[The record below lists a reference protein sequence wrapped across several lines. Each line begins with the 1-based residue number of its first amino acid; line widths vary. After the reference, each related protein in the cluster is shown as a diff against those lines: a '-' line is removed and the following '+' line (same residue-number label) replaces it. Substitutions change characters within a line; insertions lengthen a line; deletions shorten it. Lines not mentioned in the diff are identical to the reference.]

1 MYIYIYILYY
11 IHTYLHAGVHISSW
25 RVISSQNVTFPLLW
39 ALKSLIQSASEPI
52 RLVDGTIMW
61 HIPPS
66 CWAQEPW
73 FCLIIRVNIQRSPE
87 IQKLL
92 ANISK
97 QFCGHS
103 LFIPSNK
110 LEWIQPSL
118 WMEEIWDSPYWRLR
132 IAGTYQPWMVE
143 NFVVSRQQAKYRPWV
158 WDPLEIDCLQ
168 RFAPFFP
175 FLGVTMVYPLVI
187 QHSLCATAISRWFTC
202 WKWWF
207 P

>member
-1 MYIYIYILYY
+1 MQEFTSLLEGW
-11 IHTYLHAGVHISSW
+11 YLRKMWPFPYCGPSNLLSS
-25 RVISSQNVTFPLLW
+25 LLPN
-39 ALKSLIQSASEPI
+39 QSAWSM
-52 RLVDGTIMW
+52 G
-61 HIPPS
+61 PS
-66 CWAQEPW
+66 CGTFHLAAELKNHGFAWSLGSIFKEVQKFKNYW
-73 FCLIIRVNIQRSPE
+73 RTSVN
-87 IQKLL
+87 
-92 ANISK
+92 N
-97 QFCGHS
+97 FVV
-103 LFIPSNK
+103 IPSNK

-207 P
+207 SIEDY